1 MGVNYTSLQNTA
13 NKLINDNGST
23 ITIKKITNGVPDMST
38 DTVVNSE
45 TLVNTVAIKK
55 DFTNREIDSDL
66 IQLNDL
72 KVILKADTD
81 ITKNDELIIDGV
93 TYEIINIKVS
103 KPADIVLNYI
113 VQVRK

>member
-23 ITIKKITNGVPDMST
+23 ITIKRVTNGIYDAST

-45 TLVNTVAIKK
+45 TLVTTTAIKK
-55 DFTNREIDSDL
+55 DFTNREIDGDL

-72 KVILKADTD
+72 KVILKADTN
-81 ITKNDELIIDGV
+81 ITKNDLMIIDNV
-93 TYEIINIKVS
+93 EYEIINIKVS
-103 KPADIVLNYI
+103 KPANIVLNYI
-113 VQVRK
+113 AQVRK